1 MERFI
6 KNQIIQVSAAIERGQ
21 IDEVKSFISFAKK
34 WHGSHFEA
42 AAMIC
47 SAHLVSIGE
56 MEKAK
61 PKRRK
66 PSRPHATSAPASL
79 PPIASLS
86 ARLSTNKVDS
96 CP

>member
-6 KNQIIQVSAAIERGQ
+6 RNQIIQVSAAIERGQ
-21 IDEVKSFISFAKK
+21 IKEVKEFISFAKK

-47 SAHLVSIGE
+47 TAHLVSIGE
-56 MEKAK
+56 MEKAQ

-66 PSRPHATSAPASL
+66 PSRPHATSAHAPPASL
-79 PPIASLS
+79 PPLS
-86 ARLSTNKVDS
+86 ARCSANKTD
-96 CP
+96 